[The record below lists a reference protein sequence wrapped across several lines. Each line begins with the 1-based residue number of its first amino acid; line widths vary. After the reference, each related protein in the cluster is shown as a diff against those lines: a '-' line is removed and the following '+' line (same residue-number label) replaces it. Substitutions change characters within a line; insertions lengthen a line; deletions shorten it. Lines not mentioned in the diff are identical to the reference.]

1 MYSYASKNLLED
13 TQNYQMSKY
22 VGPEFLKSYKES
34 RVKNI
39 EIFQKENLFENYES
53 VLMNILKNTFK
64 KYTIY

>member
-1 MYSYASKNLLED
+1 
-13 TQNYQMSKY
+13 MSKY